1 MTVQVYRMEQP
12 QGDGGTHVTLRVMVS
27 LIQRGASNPL
37 VRDAAIR
44 MTRGVG
50 ERDQIGQLAI
60 LRWFLQSHVTF
71 MRDPAGIE
79 LVQAPDVLLRQIM
92 RDGVAAMDCDDV
104 AVLAGALAK
113 SIGFPV
119 RLMAVALDGR
129 PVFGHVWAEARNR
142 QGQWVDF
149 DVTRSAQ
156 GLERARITRVL
167 PMRVP

>member
-1 MTVQVYRMEQP
+1 
-12 QGDGGTHVTLRVMVS
+12 
-27 LIQRGASNPL
+27 
-37 VRDAAIR
+37 
-44 MTRGVG
+44 
-50 ERDQIGQLAI
+50 
-60 LRWFLQSHVTF
+60 
-71 MRDPAGIE
+71 
-79 LVQAPDVLLRQIM
+79 
-92 RDGVAAMDCDDV
+92 V